1 MEPKSVNRL
10 SDGLEIIWDNDVSCV
25 YPYKYLRLQ
34 CACALCVEE
43 LTGKK
48 LLKVAEVPDDIII
61 VEYLIVGKYAIQPL
75 WSDGHESGIYP
86 YNSLLSYALND
97 DAVICKDKSKLLKD
111 LKKFLN

>member
-10 SDGLEIIWDNDVSCV
+10 SDGLEIIWPKDISCL

-34 CACALCVEE
+34 CACANCVEE

-48 LLKVAEVPDDIII
+48 LLKVTEVPDDII
-61 VEYLIVGKYAIQPL
+61 VVDYLIVGKYALQPL

-86 YNSLLSYALND
+86 YNSLLSYAIND
-97 DAVICKDKSKLLKD
+97 ETVICDKKTELIDEIKKLD
-111 LKKFLN
+111 I